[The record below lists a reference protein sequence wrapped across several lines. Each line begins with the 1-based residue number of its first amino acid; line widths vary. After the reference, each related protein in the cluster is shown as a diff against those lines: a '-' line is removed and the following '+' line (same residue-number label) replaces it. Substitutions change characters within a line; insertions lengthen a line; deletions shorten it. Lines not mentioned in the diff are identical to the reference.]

1 MFATNLKR
9 TGSFRT
15 PKATG
20 PVTREPT
27 NLNDLR
33 RVLDPAAG
41 MPTPIRPQGAGN
53 TCIKRQRHTC
63 RKAGPQNHR
72 SKGTSYDSGVA
83 STNPALPIRRPTI
96 RSCVFGA

>member
-41 MPTPIRPQGAGN
+41 MPTPIRPQGAGTAATDCN
-53 TCIKRQRHTC
+53 
-63 RKAGPQNHR
+63 A
-72 SKGTSYDSGVA
+72 SASGTTLKTTGLDRIISVDTRIVA
-83 STNPALPIRRPTI
+83 S
-96 RSCVFGA
+96 